1 MCKYLFPTSVLQR
14 ITICTSVS
22 RNPCVNTRI
31 HDKHTLH
38 WTYTRFRTSYS
49 FFATDDRGGG
59 GNRNIDSRVHLCL
72 SSNIIMRYYT
82 IHWRD
87 TVHMGGGQMM
97 MMMAMTSRGRE
108 DRVNSIAPRTGC
120 TTYIIIYAHV
130 IIIIYHYTPACQ
142 PVVLFH
148 TRPMCFDV
156 IREYSTV
163 YLPTSVHIIYRDY
176 YNTRTW
182 PFSLNVRVCHFN
194 TI

>member
-1 MCKYLFPTSVLQR
+1 M
-14 ITICTSVS
+14 
-22 RNPCVNTRI
+22 
-31 HDKHTLH
+31 
-38 WTYTRFRTSYS
+38 YTRFRTSYS
-49 FFATDDRGGG
+49 FFATDDRCGG
-59 GNRNIDSRVHLCL
+59 GNRNIVTRVYTNVCRRISLCV
-72 SSNIIMRYYT
+72 IILYVY
-82 IHWRD
+82 WRD

-163 YLPTSVHIIYRDY
+163 YLPTSVHIYRDY